1 MSTTTAEAT
10 EAPESTGGDGP
21 LLDLTDAGV
30 KKFIKQAKARGYVT
44 MDELNKVLPSEEVT
58 SEAIE
63 DTLAML
69 SEMGVNVIE
78 AEEAEAEG
86 PTEVV
91 VREDNAVAETAKESA
106 YDRTDDPVRMY
117 LREMGSVELLS
128 REGEI
133 AIAKRIEAGRDTMI
147 RGLCESALTFEA
159 IMVWREE
166 LASGRILLREVID
179 LEQTYGGVT
188 GTLPGTSIPAPPAG
202 EVVQSPPQGGPKAIA
217 AAIAQKAAPEAAAA
231 APAPGPAV
239 EEEEDEAAADAAAA
253 EAAAAAEEEE
263 DFDDGAGPTISAM
276 EAELREGVMATLDA
290 IASEFES
297 FRLLQ
302 EKLVAQKLKGED
314 LSEKDRAA
322 YQAATGAIVLHLKTL
337 KLNNNRIEALVEQL
351 YAINKRL
358 MGLEGRLLRLADS
371 YGISRTEFLKAYF
384 GQEMRP
390 DWSTQVKSLGVRWTK
405 FADND
410 KGQIGD
416 IRAEIA
422 ALATETGVPIDDYRR
437 IVQTVQKG
445 EREARQ
451 AKKEMVEANLRLVI
465 SIAKKYTNRGLQFLD
480 LIQEGNIGLMKAVDK
495 FEYRRG
501 YKFSTYA
508 TWWIRQA
515 ITRSI
520 ADQAR
525 TIRIPVHM
533 IETINKVVRTSRQM
547 LRLAER
553 HRVPRRAFLE
563 SYMGHELDENW
574 LDNVA
579 KIDKKWAA
587 FATSERETVERIR
600 TEISTIAQGT
610 GTSLAEFRRIVNQ
623 VQKAE
628 REARIAKKEMV
639 EANLRL
645 AISIAKKYTNRG
657 LQFLDLIQE
666 GNIGLMK
673 AVDKFEYRRGYKF
686 STYAT
691 WWIRQAIT
699 RSIAD
704 QARTIRIPVHM
715 IETINKLVRTGRQ
728 FLHETGRE
736 ATPEELA
743 ERLSMPLEKVRKVL
757 KIAKEP
763 ISLETPIGDEE
774 DSHLGDFIEDK
785 NAVIPVDAAIQ
796 SNLKETVTR
805 VLASLTPREER
816 VLRMRFG
823 IGMNTDH
830 TLEEVGQQFSVTRER
845 IRQIEA
851 KALRKLK
858 HPSRSRKM
866 RSFLDQ

>member
-1 MSTTTAEAT
+1 MAKNEAT
-10 EAPESTGGDGP
+10 EVDMAEAGDAP
-21 LLDLTDAGV
+21 LLDLNDASV
-30 KKFIKQAKARGYVT
+30 KKLIARAKKRGIITV
-44 MDELNKVLPSEEVT
+44 DELNEALPSDQM
-58 SEAIE
+58 SPDQIE
-63 DTLAML
+63 DVMSALN
-69 SEMGVNVIE
+69 EMGVQ
-78 AEEAEAEG
+78 
-86 PTEVV
+86 VV
-91 VREDNAVAETAKESA
+91 ESA
-106 YDRTDDPVRMY
+106 ESAEDEEEEDSQPEASAEDEVDPLDDGGPRPAAATKKEPTDRTDDPVRMY
-117 LREMGSVELLS
+117 LREMGAVELLS

-147 RGLCESALTFEA
+147 WGLCESPITFDAIIEWSNALNE
-159 IMVWREE
+159 
-166 LASGRILLREVID
+166 GRMQLREIMD
-179 LEQTYGGVT
+179 LEAMLSKGPTAEQLNETEEGG
-188 GTLPGTSIPAPPAG
+188 
-202 EVVQSPPQGGPKAIA
+202 
-217 AAIAQKAAPEAAAA
+217 EAAE
-231 APAPGPAV
+231 GEISEKV
-239 EEEEDEAAADAAAA
+239 
-253 EAAAAAEEEE
+253 
-263 DFDDGAGPTISAM
+263 AGPTIKEEEDVEDEPEAQASDDEDDMVERRARPQAEDDDEDNTLSLAQMEETLKPSALEKFAEITSIYKKFSKVQAHRM
-276 EAELREGVMATLDA
+276 EALQSGQDFPAAEEKKYHKLREQLTAEV
-290 IASEFES
+290 ES
-297 FRLLQ
+297 VQFHGSKI
-302 EKLVAQKLKGED
+302 EYLV
-314 LSEKDRAA
+314 
-322 YQAATGAIVLHLKTL
+322 
-337 KLNNNRIEALVEQL
+337 EAL
-351 YAINKRL
+351 YAYNKRL
-358 MGLEGRLLRLADS
+358 MA
-371 YGISRTEFLKAYF
+371 
-384 GQEMRP
+384 
-390 DWSTQVKSLGVRWTK
+390 LG
-405 FADND
+405 
-410 KGQIGD
+410 G
-416 IRAEIA
+416 
-422 ALATETGVPIDDYRR
+422 
-437 IVQTVQKG
+437 
-445 EREARQ
+445 
-451 AKKEMVEANLRLVI
+451 
-465 SIAKKYTNRGLQFLD
+465 
-480 LIQEGNIGLMKAVDK
+480 
-495 FEYRRG
+495 
-501 YKFSTYA
+501 
-508 TWWIRQA
+508 
-515 ITRSI
+515 
-520 ADQAR
+520 
-525 TIRIPVHM
+525 
-533 IETINKVVRTSRQM
+533 QM

-553 HRVPRRAFLE
+553 HRVPRKAFLDA
-563 SYMGHELDENW
+563 YTGHELDENW
-574 LDNVA
+574 LSDVA
-579 KIDKKWAA
+579 KLDKKWAA
-587 FATSERETVERIR
+587 FAQAEKDTVERIR
-600 TEISTIAQGT
+600 SDIADIAQST
-610 GTSLAEFRRIVNQ
+610 GTSLTEFRRIVNM
-623 VQKAE
+623 VQKGE

-645 AISIAKKYTNRG
+645 VISIAKKYTNRG

>member
-1 MSTTTAEAT
+1 MAKNDTQEVEAAEAGDAPLIDLNDASIKKMLARAKKRGVVT
-10 EAPESTGGDGP
+10 YEELNEALPQDQMSSEQIEDVMSALNDMGINVVESAEDSDDEEKEDEPEASADEEVDPLDDGGP
-21 LLDLTDAGV
+21 RPAAAV
-30 KKFIKQAKARGYVT
+30 KK
-44 MDELNKVLPSEEVT
+44 
-58 SEAIE
+58 EA
-63 DTLAML
+63 
-69 SEMGVNVIE
+69 V
-78 AEEAEAEG
+78 
-86 PTEVV
+86 
-91 VREDNAVAETAKESA
+91 
-106 YDRTDDPVRMY
+106 DRTDDPVRMY
-117 LREMGSVELLS
+117 LREMGAVELLS

-147 RGLCESALTFEA
+147 WGLCESPITFNAIIGWSNALNE
-159 IMVWREE
+159 
-166 LASGRILLREVID
+166 GRMQLREIID
-179 LEQTYGGVT
+179 LEAMLSKGPTAEQLTESEEGGESEGGEISEKT
-188 GTLPGTSIPAPPAG
+188 AGPSIKEEE
-202 EVVQSPPQGGPKAIA
+202 EVADQ
-217 AAIAQKAAPEAAAA
+217 PEADANEDDEDMVDRRARPQA
-231 APAPGPAV
+231 
-239 EEEEDEAAADAAAA
+239 EEEDEDNTLSLAQMEETLKPQALEKFAEITAIFKKFSKVQGARMDALAVAQ
-253 EAAAAAEEEE
+253 
-263 DFDDGAGPTISAM
+263 DFPAND
-276 EAELREGVMATLDA
+276 EKKYQRLREDLTAQVESVQFHGSK
-290 IASEFES
+290 IEF
-297 FRLLQ
+297 
-302 EKLVAQKLKGED
+302 
-314 LSEKDRAA
+314 
-322 YQAATGAIVLHLKTL
+322 
-337 KLNNNRIEALVEQL
+337 LVEQL
-351 YAINKRL
+351 YSYNRRL
-358 MGLEGRLLRLADS
+358 TA
-371 YGISRTEFLKAYF
+371 
-384 GQEMRP
+384 
-390 DWSTQVKSLGVRWTK
+390 LG
-405 FADND
+405 
-410 KGQIGD
+410 G
-416 IRAEIA
+416 
-422 ALATETGVPIDDYRR
+422 
-437 IVQTVQKG
+437 
-445 EREARQ
+445 
-451 AKKEMVEANLRLVI
+451 
-465 SIAKKYTNRGLQFLD
+465 
-480 LIQEGNIGLMKAVDK
+480 
-495 FEYRRG
+495 
-501 YKFSTYA
+501 
-508 TWWIRQA
+508 
-515 ITRSI
+515 
-520 ADQAR
+520 
-525 TIRIPVHM
+525 
-533 IETINKVVRTSRQM
+533 QM

-553 HRVPRRAFLE
+553 HRVPRKAFLDA
-563 SYMGHELDENW
+563 YMGRELDESW
-574 LDNVA
+574 LDSVTGN
-579 KIDKKWAA
+579 DKKWAA
-587 FATSERETVERIR
+587 FVSAERDSVERIR
-600 TEISTIAQGT
+600 TEIAAIAQAT
-610 GTSLAEFRRIVNQ
+610 GTSLGEFRRIVNM

-645 AISIAKKYTNRG
+645 VISIAKKYTNRG

-743 ERLSMPLEKVRKVL
+743 ERLSMPLEKVRKVM

>member
-1 MSTTTAEAT
+1 MAKNEQDVDTVEAGD
-10 EAPESTGGDGP
+10 AP
-21 LLDLTDAGV
+21 LIDLNDASV
-30 KKFIKQAKARGYVT
+30 KKLLAKAKRRGYITV
-44 MDELNKVLPSEEVT
+44 DELNEALPQDQMNT
-58 SEAIE
+58 DQIE
-63 DTLAML
+63 DVMSAIND
-69 SEMGVNVIE
+69 MGVQVVE
-78 AEEAEAEG
+78 SAEAGEDDEEEDKDSEPAVEDEVDPLDDGG
-86 PTEVV
+86 P
-91 VREDNAVAETAKESA
+91 RPAAAVKKEPT
-106 YDRTDDPVRMY
+106 DRTDDPVRMY
-117 LREMGSVELLS
+117 LREMGAVELLS

-147 RGLCESALTFEA
+147 WGLCESPITFNAIIDWSNALNE
-159 IMVWREE
+159 
-166 LASGRILLREVID
+166 GRMQLREIID
-179 LEQTYGGVT
+179 LEAMLSKGPTAEQLNETEEGGEGGGEGEISEKVA
-188 GTLPGTSIPAPPAG
+188 GPSI
-202 EVVQSPPQGGPKAIA
+202 K
-217 AAIAQKAAPEAAAA
+217 
-231 APAPGPAV
+231 
-239 EEEEDEAAADAAAA
+239 EEEEVADEPEADAN
-253 EAAAAAEEEE
+253 EDDEDMVERRQQPQAAEEDDEDNTLSLAQMEE
-263 DFDDGAGPTISAM
+263 TLKPQALEKFAEITSAFKKFSKVQTHRM
-276 EAELREGVMATLDA
+276 EAFQAGQDFPTAEEKKYQKLREDLTALV
-290 IASEFES
+290 ES
-297 FRLLQ
+297 VQFHGS
-302 EKLVAQKLKGED
+302 K
-314 LSEKDRAA
+314 
-322 YQAATGAIVLHLKTL
+322 
-337 KLNNNRIEALVEQL
+337 IEYLVEQL
-351 YAINKRL
+351 YSFNRRL
-358 MGLEGRLLRLADS
+358 TA
-371 YGISRTEFLKAYF
+371 
-384 GQEMRP
+384 
-390 DWSTQVKSLGVRWTK
+390 LG
-405 FADND
+405 
-410 KGQIGD
+410 G
-416 IRAEIA
+416 
-422 ALATETGVPIDDYRR
+422 
-437 IVQTVQKG
+437 
-445 EREARQ
+445 
-451 AKKEMVEANLRLVI
+451 
-465 SIAKKYTNRGLQFLD
+465 
-480 LIQEGNIGLMKAVDK
+480 
-495 FEYRRG
+495 
-501 YKFSTYA
+501 
-508 TWWIRQA
+508 
-515 ITRSI
+515 
-520 ADQAR
+520 
-525 TIRIPVHM
+525 
-533 IETINKVVRTSRQM
+533 QM

-563 SYMGHELDENW
+563 SYMSHELDENW
-574 LDNVA
+574 LDSVA
-579 KIDKKWAA
+579 KLDKKWAA
-587 FATSERETVERIR
+587 FAAAEKDSVERIR
-600 TEISTIAQGT
+600 NEISTIATGT
-610 GTSLAEFRRIVNQ
+610 GTSLSEFRRIVNQ

-645 AISIAKKYTNRG
+645 VISIAKKYTNRG